1 MASMPHTGADP
12 VASAL
17 AAPPLEA
24 TRLPELPEIVVE
36 GGPGRVSRAGLREL
50 WDFRE
55 LVTAFAARQVLVKY
69 KQAFVG
75 LGWSVVQPVASAIIF
90 SIFLGRFAHLGGEGL
105 PYVLFV
111 LAGMTSWTF
120 FSGAL
125 GNSMESCVRD
135 AVLLRKVFFPREILP
150 LAAVLASL
158 VDFAPTLLTL
168 VVVSA
173 VKGIY
178 PAWTLLA
185 VPLPLVIL
193 VATALALGL
202 AASALNVY
210 YRDVRYV
217 LPFLVQI
224 GLFATPVVFSLSL
237 VPPRWR
243 LAYQTLNPVATA
255 IDDMRRAVV
264 HHTWPAPL
272 PNALALVWVLVLLVL
287 GYLLFKRLERGF
299 ADRV

>member
-1 MASMPHTGADP
+1 MASLPHTGGDP
-12 VASAL
+12 VGSAL
-17 AAPPLEA
+17 AAPALEA
-24 TRLPELPEIVVE
+24 THRPDVPELVVE
-36 GGPGRVSRAGLREL
+36 GGPGRATRAGLREL
-50 WDFRE
+50 WEFRE
-55 LVTAFAARQVLVKY
+55 VVTAFAARQVLVKY

-75 LGWSVVQPVASAIIF
+75 LGWSVLQPVTSAVIF
-90 SIFLGRFAHLGGEGL
+90 SIFLGRFAHIGGEGL

-135 AVLLRKVFFPREILP
+135 AVLLRKVFFPREVLP
-150 LAAVLASL
+150 LASVLGSL
-158 VDFAPTLLTL
+158 VDFVPSLAIL
-168 VVVSA
+168 VLACA

-178 PAWTLLA
+178 PTWTLLA
-185 VPLPLVIL
+185 VPLPLLIL
-193 VATALALGL
+193 VLTALGIGLGL
-202 AASALNVY
+202 SALNVY

-217 LPFLVQI
+217 LPFVIQV
-224 GLFATPVVFSLSL
+224 GLFATPVIFSLSL

-255 IDDMRRAVV
+255 IDDVRRVV
-264 HHTWPAPL
+264 AHHTWPAPL
-272 PNALALVWVLVLLVL
+272 PNGLALCWALTLLVL